1 MKPQENLDCHLFKN
15 LKALSESSFPK
26 KCSSCG
32 KVYESSE
39 QFVQKTA
46 DVAGRS
52 GLKSGQGDCGGR
64 IVELFRN
71 CVCGS
76 TLMECFND
84 RRDPSKAG
92 LKRRELFRRLMVML
106 EKKGLP
112 ADQAR
117 VELLKLIHGEHSRV
131 FEKMG
136 INFKSLKGED

>member
-1 MKPQENLDCHLFKN
+1 MNTRENPDSHLFEN

-26 KCSSCG
+26 KCGSCG
-32 KVYESSE
+32 EVYESSE

-46 DVAGRS
+46 DIAGRS
-52 GLKSGQGDCGGR
+52 GLKSGRGDCGGQ

-71 CVCGS
+71 CICGS

-84 RRDPSKAG
+84 RRDLSKAG
-92 LKRRELFRRLMVML
+92 LKRRILFGRLMTIL

-117 VELLKLIHGEHSRV
+117 AELLKLIRGERSPV
-131 FEKMG
+131 LEQMG
-136 INFKSLKGED
+136 VKFKPA

>member
-1 MKPQENLDCHLFKN
+1 MSKQENLDNHLFRN

-32 KVYESSE
+32 EVYESSE
-39 QFVQKTA
+39 QFVLKTA
-46 DVAGRS
+46 DIAGRS
-52 GLKSGQGDCGGR
+52 GLKSGQGDCGGQ

-84 RRDPSKAG
+84 RRDLSTAG
-92 LKRRELFRRLMVML
+92 LKRRELFGRLMALL

-112 ADQAR
+112 ADLAR
-117 VELLKLIHGEHSRV
+117 TELLKLIHGEHSHV
-131 FEKMG
+131 LEKIG
-136 INFKSLKGED
+136 IKFKSA

>member
-1 MKPQENLDCHLFKN
+1 MNKQVKLDSHLFKD

-39 QFVQKTA
+39 QFVLKT
-46 DVAGRS
+46 DDISGRS
-52 GLKSGQGDCGGR
+52 GLKSSEDDCGDQ

-84 RRDPSKAG
+84 RRDLSQAG
-92 LKRRELFRRLMVML
+92 LKRRQLFGRLMAML

-117 VELLKLIHGEHSRV
+117 AELLKLIRGEHSHV
-131 FEKMG
+131 LEQIG
-136 INFKSLKGED
+136 IRFKPA

>member
-1 MKPQENLDCHLFKN
+1 MNKQENSGSHLFKD
-15 LKALSESSFPK
+15 LKALSASSFPK

-32 KVYESSE
+32 EVYESSE
-39 QFVQKTA
+39 QFVLKTA
-46 DVAGRS
+46 DIGGRS
-52 GLKSGQGDCGGR
+52 GLKSSEDDDGDH

-84 RRDPSKAG
+84 RRDLSRAG
-92 LKRRELFRRLMVML
+92 LKRRELFGRLMAML

-117 VELLKLIHGEHSRV
+117 PELLKLIHGEHSRV
-131 FEKMG
+131 LEQLG
-136 INFKSLKGED
+136 IKFKSA

>member
-1 MKPQENLDCHLFKN
+1 MNKQENLDSHLFKD
-15 LKALSESSFPK
+15 LRALSESSFPK

-39 QFVQKTA
+39 QFVLKTA
-46 DVAGRS
+46 DIGGRS
-52 GLKSGQGDCGGR
+52 GLKSSEDDCGDQ

-71 CVCGS
+71 CICGS

-84 RRDPSKAG
+84 RRDLSTTG
-92 LKRRELFRRLMVML
+92 LKRRELFGRLMAML

-117 VELLKLIHGEHSRV
+117 AELLKLIRGKHSRV
-131 FEKMG
+131 LQEMG
-136 INFKSLKGED
+136 VNFK